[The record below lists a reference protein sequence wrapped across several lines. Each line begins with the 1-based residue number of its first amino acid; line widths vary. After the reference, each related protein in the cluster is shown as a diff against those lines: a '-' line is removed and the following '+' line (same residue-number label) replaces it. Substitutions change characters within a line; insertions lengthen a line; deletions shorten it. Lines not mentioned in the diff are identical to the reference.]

1 MATLLKKSERAPADE
16 RNHLAI
22 KVVDLHVSY
31 QRSIKALQG
40 VNLEVPQGKVVAI
53 LGANGAGK
61 TTFLRTICGLL
72 GFNGG
77 AISQGSYHLWGQP
90 ADKLAPQRIV
100 RLGVGQVLEGRRIF
114 SELTVEENLD
124 VGAISVRN
132 RRATHDLKEHLFTQF
147 PVLGERRNSVAG
159 YLSGG
164 EQQMLAIARALMS
177 DPSLIVLDEPSLGLA
192 PIIARQI
199 AGIISDISTDGTT
212 VLLVEQN
219 AAMALSLSDYAYI
232 FRHGK
237 VAQEGPSEE
246 LRADRDI
253 LELYLGG
260 GTSGGTGGDTS
271 ESKTKSERS

>member
-1 MATLLKKSERAPADE
+1 LRMDDPADI
-16 RNHLAI
+16 A
-22 KVVDLHVSY
+22 
-31 QRSIKALQG
+31 KAHEARG
-40 VNLEVPQGKVVAI
+40 A
-53 LGANGAGK
+53 LGLPGGQLIANPIPEDAE
-61 TTFLRTICGLL
+61 I
-72 GFNGG
+72 
-77 AISQGSYHLWGQP
+77 A
-90 ADKLAPQRIV
+90 A
-100 RLGVGQVLEGRRIF
+100 
-114 SELTVEENLD
+114 
-124 VGAISVRN
+124 
-132 RRATHDLKEHLFTQF
+132 EH
-147 PVLGERRNSVAG
+147 
-159 YLSGG
+159 
-164 EQQMLAIARALMS
+164 
-177 DPSLIVLDEPSLGLA
+177 LA